1 MENALALAGKK
12 VLVVGAARSGIASA
26 RFLAARGAVV
36 ALNDRKPLESWSTE
50 ALALRDKG
58 VGLVPGDVPGWLLD
72 QIELVVVSPGVPT
85 KSIPLRYADRAGAEV
100 IGEVE
105 LASRYLKGRIVAITG
120 SNGKTTTT
128 TLVGELLKD
137 AGLPVQVGGNIGKAL
152 MNLVES
158 SHDEGWTV
166 VEVSSFQLETIKD

>member
-1 MENALALAGKK
+1 MENAPDVTGKK

-36 ALNDRKPLESWSTE
+36 ALNDRKPLENWNAE
-50 ALALRDKG
+50 ALALKDEG

-100 IGEVE
+100 
-105 LASRYLKGRIVAITG
+105 
-120 SNGKTTTT
+120 
-128 TLVGELLKD
+128 
-137 AGLPVQVGGNIGKAL
+137 
-152 MNLVES
+152 
-158 SHDEGWTV
+158 
-166 VEVSSFQLETIKD
+166 